1 MAFCLF
7 PFVIYL
13 CFMDAEVTIIG
24 AGVVGLA
31 IAAELSRHYTQVFVV
46 ERHEHFGMETSSR
59 NSEVIHSGIY
69 YRPGTLKARLCREG
83 RDMLY
88 RYCPEHDIGF
98 RKCGKLI
105 VATERDET
113 AVLEQILE
121 TARENHVTDARMIS
135 VEEIKEM
142 EPHIRAAGALF
153 FPSSGIV
160 DSHGLMQS
168 LENEAVNNG
177 VNFAYRCEVK
187 DLVRHGNEGYKISI
201 LESDDSL
208 FDFSSRLVVNSAG
221 LEAERIARMAG
232 IDDPAY
238 KTWFWKGE
246 YFALL
251 NGKHK
256 LINRLIYPVPEPN
269 TTGLGIHTTP
279 DLAGR
284 QKLGPNT
291 LFLADG
297 KIDYSVDPA
306 HASEFFR
313 KAGRFLPFLEPED
326 LAPDQAGIRPK
337 LQKPGDPARD
347 FIIREEAERGLPGLV
362 NLIGIESPGLTA
374 ALSIATYVRALLK
387 K

>member
-1 MAFCLF
+1 
-7 PFVIYL
+7 
-13 CFMDAEVTIIG
+13 MDADVTIIG

-31 IAAELSRHYTQVFVV
+31 IATELSRYYDQVFVI

-69 YRPGTLKARLCREG
+69 YKPGTLKARLCREG

-88 RYCPEHDIGF
+88 RYCREHDIGY

-105 VATERDET
+105 VATQKEET
-113 AVLEQILE
+113 GQLEEILY
-121 TARENHVTDARMIS
+121 TARRNDVADARMIT
-135 VEEIKEM
+135 VAEAAEM
-142 EPHIRAAGALF
+142 EPHIRVVQALF

-160 DSHGLMQS
+160 DIHGLMQS
-168 LENEAVNNG
+168 LENESANREVD
-177 VNFAYRCEVK
+177 FAYGCEAK
-187 DLVRHGNEGYKISI
+187 GIKQDSGNHAYIIHIQDTDGSF
-201 LESDDSL
+201 
-208 FDFSSRLVVNSAG
+208 FDFTSRYVINSAG
-221 LEAERIARMAG
+221 LEAEKVARMAG
-232 IDDPAY
+232 IDDPQY

-256 LINRLIYPVPEPN
+256 LINRLVYPVPEPN

-279 DLAGR
+279 DLGGR

-291 LFLADG
+291 IFLEDG
-297 KIDYSVDPA
+297 KTDYSVDPA
-306 HASEFFR
+306 HAKEFYR
-313 KAGRFLPFLEPED
+313 KARRFLPFLEPGD

-347 FIIREEAERGLPGLV
+347 FIIREEEKKGFPGLV

-374 ALSIATYVRALLK
+374 ALGIGRYVRSLLQK
-387 K
+387 YD